1 MQQNARTVRVV
12 LLCHGETD
20 AVRNAAFADDEPL
33 NSRGL
38 AEAASAA
45 DSLPAVGSVRCAE
58 STCCTQTAKALGL
71 EPTFDPGLAGCDYGD
86 WRGLTLEQVQTN
98 EPSALAM
105 WLTDPTVA
113 PHGGES
119 IRSLVQRIGR
129 WLDGLP
135 EQRQPL
141 LVIADPSVI
150 RAAIVHAMQAGPES
164 FWRVDVPPLGRTVLS
179 GRSGRWTLRSTG

>member
-1 MQQNARTVRVV
+1 MTQNARTVRVV

-20 AVRNAAFADDEPL
+20 AVRNAAFAADEPL
-33 NSRGL
+33 TSRGL
-38 AEAASAA
+38 AEVAEVAE
-45 DSLPAVGSVRCAE
+45 SLPSVGSVRCAE
-58 STCCTQTAKALGL
+58 STCCTQTAKALGV
-71 EPTFDPGLAGCDYGD
+71 EPILDPELAGCDYGD
-86 WRGLTLEQVQTN
+86 WRGLTLEQVQTS

-119 IRSLVQRIGR
+119 IRSLVQRVGR

-135 EQRQPL
+135 EQRQAL
-141 LVIADPSVI
+141 LAITDASVI

-164 FWRVDVPPLGRTVLS
+164 IWRVDVAPLGRTVLS

>member
-1 MQQNARTVRVV
+1 
-12 LLCHGETD
+12 
-20 AVRNAAFADDEPL
+20 
-33 NSRGL
+33 
-38 AEAASAA
+38 
-45 DSLPAVGSVRCAE
+45 
-58 STCCTQTAKALGL
+58 
-71 EPTFDPGLAGCDYGD
+71 
-86 WRGLTLEQVQTN
+86 VQTS

-119 IRSLVQRIGR
+119 IRSLVQRVGR

-135 EQRQPL
+135 EQRQAL
-141 LVIADPSVI
+141 LAITDASVI

-164 FWRVDVPPLGRTVLS
+164 IWRVDVAPLGRTVLS